1 MKYSFSYF
9 FKLFSPI
16 KMFLKKTLAWVMN
29 IDFQVF
35 GGLFG
40 FLNLKSLYL
49 FETVLE
55 LEQGPIFIIYASIN
69 AIGKI

>member
-1 MKYSFSYF
+1 
-9 FKLFSPI
+9 
-16 KMFLKKTLAWVMN
+16 MN